1 MKNLRVARRYAAAL
15 MAASGTDAAIERAA
29 KDLDAIAGVMASS
42 AELCRMVASPIVSR
56 EKKTSVFREIFGP
69 RIAAGTMGFIE
80 LLISKQREPH
90 LIDIIEQ
97 FGVLRDE
104 RFGIVTVEVTAAL
117 ALTAAEERGLQ
128 ARLERFTAKKVRMR
142 VAVDASIKGGL
153 IVRIGDTV
161 RDASIKRQMERL
173 RERFLT
179 GGPLSN

>member
-1 MKNLRVARRYAAAL
+1 

-29 KDLDAIAGVMASS
+29 KDLDAIAGTMASS
-42 AELCRMVASPIVSR
+42 IDLRRMVASPIVPR
-56 EKKTSVFREIFGP
+56 AKKTSVFREIFGP

-80 LLISKQREPH
+80 LLINKQREPH
-90 LIDIIEQ
+90 LSDIIEQ

-104 RFGIVTVEVTAAL
+104 RFGIVAVEVTAAL
-117 ALTAAEERGLQ
+117 ALTTAEERDLQ
-128 ARLERFTAKKVRMR
+128 VRLERFTGKKVRMR

-179 GGPLSN
+179 GGPLLN

>member
-15 MAASGTDAAIERAA
+15 MTASGTDAAIDRAA
-29 KDLDAIAGVMASS
+29 KDLEAVAGVMATSID
-42 AELCRMVASPIVSR
+42 LRRMVTSPIVSPA
-56 EKKTSVFREIFGP
+56 KKTAVFRELFGP
-69 RIAAGTMGFIE
+69 RIAEGTMGFIE
-80 LLISKQREPH
+80 LLIRKQREPH
-90 LIDIIEQ
+90 LSDIIEQ

-104 RFGIVTVEVTAAL
+104 RFGIVTVGVTVAL
-117 ALTAAEERGLQ
+117 ALTAAEERDLQ
-128 ARLERFTAKKVRMR
+128 VRLERFTGKKVRLR